1 MSIKGL
7 NEAQV
12 IASRE
17 EHGNNSLTQIMP
29 DPLWKKI
36 LQGFKDPMIMILL
49 VALLMP
55 MDSQAISS
63 SRRAIQERPRR
74 ESRRRATQKIAKQ
87 AISSEIKYRN
97 FAPSSRDR

>member
-29 DPLWKKI
+29 DPL
-36 LQGFKDPMIMILL
+36 
-49 VALLMP
+49 
-55 MDSQAISS
+55 
-63 SRRAIQERPRR
+63 
-74 ESRRRATQKIAKQ
+74 
-87 AISSEIKYRN
+87 
-97 FAPSSRDR
+97 